1 MMYKKNIYKMVK
13 CPFKGGF
20 YIPRQG
26 ESPSASLGCSSPGSV
41 SVLCGLAGEADKR
54 KRRHVDPVI
63 PIKGE
68 APEWR
73 NTLRLLPD
81 HWEQGETS
89 RNTRSEKKREGK
101 REEKKRLEKVTAPC
115 CVGNI

>member
-73 NTLRLLPD
+73 NTLRLLPGS
-81 HWEQGETS
+81 GEKLAETPGL
-89 RNTRSEKKREGK
+89 RKRE
-101 REEKKRLEKVTAPC
+101 RERGRRRRDLRRSLLPAVL
-115 CVGNI
+115 GI

>member
-1 MMYKKNIYKMVK
+1 MVK
-13 CPFKGGF
+13 CPFKAGN

-26 ESPSASLGCSSPGSV
+26 ESPPASLGCSSPGSV
-41 SVLCGLAGEADKR
+41 SVLCGLAGEADQR

-73 NTLRLLPD
+73 NTLRLLLD
-81 HWEQGETS
+81 HWERGESS
-89 RNTRSEKKREGK
+89 RNTRSEKKERGKEGGG
-101 REEKKRLEKVTAPC
+101 EGET
-115 CVGNI
+115 